1 MPNAAPKVAR
11 AAQGYTHDPAV
22 FPGLPQAG
30 PGNGWQMPS
39 KPADLC
45 GAAVDA
51 AAAAVLQPSIAPR
64 AEPELV
70 HAHAHA
76 RAHAHAHARAR
87 ARARAHAHAHARA
100 HAHAHA
106 RRSPF

>member
-11 AAQGYTHDPAV
+11 AAQGYTHDPAA

-51 AAAAVLQPSIAPR
+51 AAAAVQQPGIAPR

-70 HAHAHA
+70 H
-76 RAHAHAHARAR
+76 RANPNP
-87 ARARAHAHAHARA
+87 
-100 HAHAHA
+100 
-106 RRSPF
+106 SPDSNPDPNH